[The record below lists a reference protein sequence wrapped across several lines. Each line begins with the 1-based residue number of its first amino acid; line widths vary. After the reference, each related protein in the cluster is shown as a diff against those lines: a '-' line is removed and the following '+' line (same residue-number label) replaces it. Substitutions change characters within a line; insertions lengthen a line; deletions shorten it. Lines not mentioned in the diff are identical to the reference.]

1 MNLGDKTKLSVK
13 NSLAHRIFQCAINVM
28 FNYHIQVNIDFAA
41 FLTTTKTHWNL
52 LLINNYA
59 ALCNMQNIV
68 L

>member
-13 NSLAHRIFQCAINVM
+13 NSLAHRIFQFVINVM

-52 LLINNYA
+52 SLINNYA

>member
-1 MNLGDKTKLSVK
+1 
-13 NSLAHRIFQCAINVM
+13 M

-52 LLINNYA
+52 SLINYYA